1 MSLIQLNNISKNY
14 IGRDNALKDINFQVN
29 EGEFIAL
36 MGESGSGKTTL
47 LNILGLID
55 EASQGEY
62 LFEQTSIKAFSENQ
76 RTLFRRQKLGFVFQ
90 FFNLLPTLNVTEN
103 VAIPLYLNKAKN
115 PISVA
120 REKLAQVGILELK
133 DRALNTLSGGQMQ
146 RVAIAR
152 ALVHKPKLILADEP
166 TGNLDQQSAQE
177 ILEILKR
184 LKKEENITIIMATH
198 SAQAALYADKTLHIL
213 DGSFIDN

>member
-1 MSLIQLNNISKNY
+1 MSLIQLKNISKSY
-14 IGRDNALKDINFQVN
+14 IGRENALKDINLQIN

-55 EASQGEY
+55 EASEGEY
-62 LFEQTSIKAFSENQ
+62 LFENASIKDFTEDE
-76 RTLFRRQKLGFVFQ
+76 RTLFRRKKLGFVFQ

-103 VAIPLYLNKAKN
+103 VAIPLHLNKVKN
-115 PISVA
+115 SVSLA

-166 TGNLDQQSAQE
+166 TGNLDQKSAQE

-184 LKKEENITIIMATH
+184 LNKEENITIIMATH
-198 SAQAALYADKTLHIL
+198 SLQAALYADRNLHIL
-213 DGSFIDN
+213 DGNFINS